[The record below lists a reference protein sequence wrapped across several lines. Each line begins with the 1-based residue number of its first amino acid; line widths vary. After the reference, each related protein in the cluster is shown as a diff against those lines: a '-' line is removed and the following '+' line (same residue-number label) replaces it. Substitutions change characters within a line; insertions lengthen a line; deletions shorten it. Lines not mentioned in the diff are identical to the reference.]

1 MVRVIFVSL
10 VAYLCGAIP
19 IGVLLT
25 RRLGIDIR
33 NTGSGNVGA
42 TNVARSA
49 GKKIGL
55 LTLLGDALKGLVPIV
70 LVRILGLGEAAL
82 GCAAVAALLGH
93 MFSPFLQF
101 SGGKGVATGLGVF
114 LGMAPQ
120 AILIALVVFLAT
132 FTVSRIVSLAS
143 IIATAFFPILLIW
156 LSYPTI
162 HIWAGMLVALL
173 IIVRHKENIIRLL
186 RGEESKFSFTKPSS
200 PAA

>member
-1 MVRVIFVSL
+1 MVRVLIVSL
-10 VAYLCGAIP
+10 VAYLCGSIP
-19 IGVLLT
+19 TGVLLT

-55 LTLLGDALKGLVPIV
+55 LTLLGDALKGLVPVI

-132 FTVSRIVSLAS
+132 FAVSRIVSLAS
-143 IIATAFFPILLIW
+143 IIATAFFPMLLIW
-156 LSYPTI
+156 LSYPAI

-173 IIVRHKENIIRLL
+173 IIIRHKENILRLL
-186 RGEESKFSFTKPSS
+186 KGEESKFSSTKSS
-200 PAA
+200 PPAA

>member
-1 MVRVIFVSL
+1 MVRVILVSL
-10 VAYLCGAIP
+10 AAYLCGSIP
-19 IGVLLT
+19 TGVLLT
-25 RRLGIDIR
+25 HRLGIDIR

-55 LTLLGDALKGLVPIV
+55 LTLLGDALKGLLPVV
-70 LVRILGLGEAAL
+70 LVRLLGLGEAAL

-120 AILIALVVFLAT
+120 AILIALVIFLIT
-132 FTVSRIVSLAS
+132 FALSRIVSLAS
-143 IIATAFFPILLIW
+143 IIATAFFPVLLMW
-156 LSYPTI
+156 LSYPTV
-162 HIWAGMLVALL
+162 HIWAGMFVALL

-186 RGEESKFSFTKPSS
+186 KGEESKFSFAKTSP

>member
-1 MVRVIFVSL
+1 MVHVIIVSL
-10 VAYLCGAIP
+10 VAYLCGSIP
-19 IGVLLT
+19 TGVLLT

-33 NTGSGNVGA
+33 KTGSGNVGA
-42 TNVARSA
+42 TNVARSV

-55 LTLLGDALKGLVPIV
+55 LTLLGDALKGLVPVV
-70 LVRILGLGEAAL
+70 LVRILGLGDVAL

-132 FTVSRIVSLAS
+132 FAASRIVSLAS
-143 IIATAFFPILLIW
+143 IIATAVFPVLLMW
-156 LSYPTI
+156 FSYPTP
-162 HIWAGMLVALL
+162 HIWAGMLVACL
-173 IIVRHKENIIRLL
+173 IIIRHKENVVRLL
-186 RGEESKFSFTKPSS
+186 KGEEAKFSVGQS
-200 PAA
+200 PPLAD